1 MAQER
6 EAPSRMELLE
16 EPPARAPVRPT
27 VIARPGIGSREV
39 LVPIDP
45 MGHRTATLLVTVAI
59 LPADNLDVHNVIGSG
74 KGSTWC

>member
-1 MAQER
+1 
-6 EAPSRMELLE
+6 MELLE

-39 LVPIDP
+39 LFPIDP
-45 MGHRTATLLVTVAI
+45 TGYWTATLLVTIAI
-59 LPADNLDVHNVIGSG
+59 LPADDLDVHNVIGSG